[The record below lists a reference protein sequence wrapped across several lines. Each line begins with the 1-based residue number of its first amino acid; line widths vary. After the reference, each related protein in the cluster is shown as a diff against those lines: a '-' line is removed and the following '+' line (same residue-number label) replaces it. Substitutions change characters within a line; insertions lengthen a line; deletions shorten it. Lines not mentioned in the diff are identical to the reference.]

1 MRANPGGYIP
11 PNEVIGR
18 DALIAQLWQILER
31 QSVVLTAERRMG
43 KTTIVRKMAAKP
55 PSGRLTVYHELEHLN
70 TPLEFV
76 QIVYDDVREHLSRST
91 RATKR
96 VIDFLNQLGGTEV
109 GGIIK
114 FPDRMASEWKTLLT
128 KTIEDLVEH
137 QERPLIFFWD
147 EMPMMLDNI
156 KKRNGEPGAMDVLNT
171 LRHLR
176 QTHPNRARIDTYY
189 TPTERPFA
197 LNLLDALATS
207 DRPLAFDELFN
218 RLKSRVVTEDSETVR
233 DVLCSLQDDHYIS
246 RGQDGT
252 YQFRFSIIRRW
263 WRLERGLTA

>member
-43 KTTIVRKMAAKP
+43 KTTIVKKMAAES
-55 PSGRLTVYHELEHLN
+55 PSGKLTVYHELEHLN

-76 QIVYDDVREHLSRST
+76 QVVYDDVREHLSRST
-91 RATKR
+91 QATKR

-114 FPDRMASEWKTLLT
+114 FPDRMASEWKTLFT

-156 KKRNGEPGAMDVLNT
+156 KQRNGEPGAMDVLNT

-176 QTHPNRARIDTYY
+176 QTHPSLRMVY
-189 TPTERPFA
+189 TGSIGLHHVITALKRTGYSNAPTNDMRKVDVPPLSPADGRDLALRLLTGEGSRSRTRHPFSA
-197 LNLLDALATS
+197 
-207 DRPLAFDELFN
+207 
-218 RLKSRVVTEDSETVR
+218 
-233 DVLCSLQDDHYIS
+233 
-246 RGQDGT
+246 
-252 YQFRFSIIRRW
+252 
-263 WRLERGLTA
+263 